1 MKIYKYELGNDAVE
15 IPLGEILDVQIQ
27 DGKFV
32 LWALVNPNRNRMTKV
47 YAKFLMTG
55 QEITIEE
62 NREYRYFKTL
72 VDSMGLV
79 WHVFLKKD

>member
-1 MKIYKYELGNDAVE
+1 MKIYKYVLGDGVLE
-15 IPLGEILDVQIQ
+15 IPLGQILDVQIQ

-32 LWALVNPNRNRMTKV
+32 LWALVNPNRNRTTKI
-47 YAKFLMTG
+47 YAKFFMTG
-55 QEITIEE
+55 QEVSIEE
-62 NREYRYFKTL
+62 YREYNYFKTL

>member
-1 MKIYKYELGNDAVE
+1 MKIYKYVLGDGVLE
-15 IPLGEILDVQIQ
+15 IPLGQILDVQIQ

-32 LWALVNPNRNRMTKV
+32 LWALVNPNRNRTTKI
-47 YAKFLMTG
+47 YAKFFMTG
-55 QEITIEE
+55 PEVSIEE
-62 NREYRYFKTL
+62 YREYNYFKTL